1 MQRII
6 HDFDQLLQ
14 ITFIRNTD
22 LCQQIK
28 IYQIHYHECISKN
41 RRKNDK
47 LQMDYL
53 CYAIFCNN
61 S

>member
-1 MQRII
+1 MQQNHPIMQRII

-28 IYQIHYHECISKN
+28 IY
-41 RRKNDK
+41 
-47 LQMDYL
+47 
-53 CYAIFCNN
+53 
-61 S
+61 